1 MTSFPH
7 LTPSHRRSLRIA
19 LVVGACVAGG
29 VAVWDL
35 FTGGFYFRVLGIRV
49 SSWDASKP
57 FRIAILATVVALWL
71 HDREAEPRQASWNR
85 LTRLAP
91 WMAAGVTVA
100 CIVVAVHFR
109 ILSAGGADAY
119 GYVSQAHLWASGQ
132 LIVRDPLAPLTPV
145 LKDAVVPLGYERARE
160 PGWLAPIYSPGLPM
174 LMALAL
180 RVIGPSGI
188 YLVVPLLAGVTVWL
202 TYALARRTADDRT
215 AMMASALLAFSP
227 MFLFQSLEP
236 MSDVPV
242 TACWI
247 AAWVFAAS
255 AGALAP
261 LGAGLAVSAAV
272 LTRPNLVP
280 LSIVVAAAVAL
291 YGDSG
296 QRLRRVVLFA
306 AAMLPG
312 CLLVAWLNNRLHGSP
327 LRSGY
332 GPLEAL
338 YAWDRFWPN
347 LVRYTKWLVQLHT
360 PAILIGLAAPFV
372 VRVKGA
378 ALMIAFTIAL
388 LCAYL
393 FYFVFDS
400 WPFTRFLLPALPL
413 LFILGSSVALWLIGR
428 APVAYR
434 GALVFLICLLLPCW
448 YLIQAHSLGAFAI
461 QRAEHRY
468 DAVGQAVGESL
479 EPQAIVFT
487 LLESG
492 SVRLYGNR
500 PTLRWDLIEP
510 ADFSAVI
517 ATVRAHGYVPY
528 LLLEEW
534 EEAQFRERFA
544 RTSEFG
550 RLDWPPVMR
559 YDGASTTRVY
569 ALDDRARYLDGAR
582 IHTRNISAGL
592 NLQ

>member
-1 MTSFPH
+1 M
-7 LTPSHRRSLRIA
+7 IA
-19 LVVGACVAGG
+19 LVACACVAGG
-29 VAVWDL
+29 VASWDI
-35 FTGGFYFRVLGIRV
+35 FTDGFYFRVFGIRL

-57 FRIAILATVVALWL
+57 FRIATLATVVAVWL
-71 HDREAEPRQASWNR
+71 HDRDADPRKASWNR
-85 LTRLAP
+85 LTGLAP
-91 WMAAGVTVA
+91 WLAAAVTIA
-100 CIVVAVHFR
+100 CVVVTVHFR

-132 LIVRDPLAPLTPV
+132 LTARDPLAALTPV
-145 LKDAVVPLGYERARE
+145 LRDAVVPLGYERARE
-160 PGWLAPIYSPGLPM
+160 PGWLAPTYSPGLPM
-174 LMALAL
+174 LMAVAL
-180 RVIGPSGI
+180 RLVGPSSV
-188 YLVVPLLAGVTVWL
+188 YLVVPLLAGAAVWL

-215 AMMASALLAFSP
+215 ALMASALLAFSP

-242 TACWI
+242 TACWLG
-247 AAWVFAAS
+247 AWVLAAS
-255 AGALAP
+255 AGAWAP

-291 YGDSG
+291 YSESG
-296 QRLRRVVLFA
+296 QRLRRVALFVG
-306 AAMLPG
+306 AMLPG
-312 CLLVAWLNNRLHGSP
+312 CLLIAWLNNRLHGSP

-332 GPLEAL
+332 GPLDEL
-338 YAWDRFWPN
+338 YAWNRFWPN
-347 LVRYTKWLVQLHT
+347 LMRYTTWLAQLHT
-360 PAILIGLAAPFV
+360 PAIFIGLAAPFV

-378 ALMIAFTIAL
+378 AVMIAFAIAL
-388 LCAYL
+388 LFAYL

-428 APVAYR
+428 APLAYR

-468 DAVGQAVGESL
+468 EAVGQTVGESL

-492 SVRLYGNR
+492 SVRLYGDR

-510 ADFSAVI
+510 PDLSSVI
-517 ATVRAHGYVPY
+517 ATIRAHGYVPY
-528 LLLEEW
+528 VLLEEW
-534 EEAQFRERFA
+534 EEGQFRERFA

-550 RLDWPPVMR
+550 NLDWPPIMR
-559 YDGASTTRVY
+559 YDGTSTTRIY
-569 ALDDRARYLDGAR
+569 ALDDRARYLSGTRIITRQIGVDAR
-582 IHTRNISAGL
+582 PE
-592 NLQ
+592 